1 MNIMSVGAAVGR
13 LRRVRAVAA
22 IFAALLTAVTA
33 VPAAAVDFEGSAE
46 VVTDYRFRGI
56 SLSNRE
62 PVVEASVEASVSSY
76 FVAVEAISSSRD
88 RGLLQPGHN
97 AEIDLSAGWTH
108 TYGLLTP
115 TAGAIAFFE
124 PGSSAP
130 VNGELFATLAGE
142 LGPATLTVGANYAP
156 SQQDAHGGN
165 LYLFAKA
172 EVGIPLTPL
181 TVHASVGR
189 EAGGFDG
196 GRIKTDFL
204 GGVEARVFHFVVLGV
219 DYVGN
224 DLPHLPIPALQRRR
238 DDGIVARAGVRF

>member
-1 MNIMSVGAAVGR
+1 M
-13 LRRVRAVAA
+13 
-22 IFAALLTAVTA
+22 
-33 VPAAAVDFEGSAE
+33 
-46 VVTDYRFRGI
+46 
-56 SLSNRE
+56 
-62 PVVEASVEASVSSY
+62 EASLGSY
-76 FVAVEAISSSRD
+76 FAGVEAISASRD

-97 AEIDLSAGWTH
+97 AEIDLSAGWTRS
-108 TYGLLTP
+108 YGLLTP

-124 PGSSAP
+124 PGSPAP

-142 LGPATLTVGANYAP
+142 LGPATLTIGANYAP

-165 LYLFAKA
+165 LYLFTKA

-189 EAGGFDG
+189 EAGGFAG

-204 GGVEARVFHFVVLGV
+204 GGVEARVLHFVVLGI

-224 DLPHLPIPALQRRR
+224 DLPRVPVAALQRRR
-238 DDGIVARAGVRF
+238 EDGVVVRAGVRF